1 MCDDGYL
8 LMGYEIYGWKW
19 DEKWIKNGVEALLR
33 RSRKANRKQADIA
46 LKIPSQK
53 KN

>member
-19 DEKWIKNGVEALLR
+19 DEKWIKNGWFCV
-33 RSRKANRKQADIA
+33 S
-46 LKIPSQK
+46 
-53 KN
+53 